1 MAAAYINHRT
11 PRSLKTQEYVMRQG
25 FTLIELMIVIAIIAI
40 IAAIAIPNLL
50 ESRVTSQE
58 SASAAALK
66 SGLLPGEVQFQSGG
80 YSDRDNNGI
89 GTYAVVGASGISGAT
104 NQLVFDTLSGS
115 ATIGGVTLNL
125 MAPAY
130 AGATPIISGYIFKQP
145 IADVA
150 PNAALDLG
158 AERVWGTICYPADN
172 NQGRRYFTINQAGN
186 VYSSKPGGT
195 ASASGLAASV
205 LNVALFGVSLSS
217 SPSSLTYL
225 PYRK

>member
-1 MAAAYINHRT
+1 
-11 PRSLKTQEYVMRQG
+11 MRQG

-80 YSDRDNNGI
+80 YADRDNNGI
-89 GTYAVVGASGISGAT
+89 GTYAVQGAT
-104 NQLVFDTLSGS
+104 GIGTNQVYDVLSGGV
-115 ATIGGVTLNL
+115 TIGGVTLNL

-130 AGATPIISGYIFKQP
+130 SGVSPTISGYIFKQP
-145 IADVA
+145 IADTD
-150 PNAALDLG
+150 PSGTTDMN
-158 AERVWGTICYPADN
+158 AERVWGSICYPADN
-172 NQGRRYFTINQAGN
+172 NQGRRYFAVNQAGN
-186 VYSSKPGGT
+186 VYSSKPTGT
-195 ASASGLAASV
+195 ASTSGAGAAV
-205 LNVALFGVSLSS
+205 TDVALFGKSLSDA
-217 SPSSLTYL
+217 PSSLTYL